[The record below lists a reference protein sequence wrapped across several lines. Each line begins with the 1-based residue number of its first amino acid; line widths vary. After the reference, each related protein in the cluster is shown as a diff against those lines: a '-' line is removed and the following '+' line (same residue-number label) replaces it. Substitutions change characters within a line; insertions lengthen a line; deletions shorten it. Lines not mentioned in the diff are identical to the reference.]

1 VNRGFQKGETF
12 MRKMLT
18 APIASLVIAAGLS
31 TSPLFAGALVLTIEN
46 PQTNPEAAAKNA
58 VVVARVTECKS
69 PEKTLVTATAE
80 GIVNGKR
87 QTVPLQLIHLSTP
100 GVYAVSPG
108 FANDGAWAV
117 KLVVT
122 NPDYGKYVTSALV
135 PAGGAPFRKE
145 SVRQFYNIPT
155 EQDIT
160 AVLTHNSL

>member
-1 VNRGFQKGETF
+1 

-18 APIASLVIAAGLS
+18 ARIASLAIATVLS
-31 TSPLFAGALVLTIEN
+31 ISPLFAGALVLAIED
-46 PQTNPEAAAKNA
+46 PRANPEAAANN
-58 VVVARVTECKS
+58 VVVLARVTECQS

-87 QTVPLQLIHLSTP
+87 QTLPLKLIHLSTP
-100 GVYAVSPG
+100 GVYAISPG
-108 FANDGAWAV
+108 FANNGGAWAV

-122 NPDYGKYVTSALV
+122 NPDYGNFVTAALV
-135 PAGGAPFRKE
+135 PAGVGPFRKG

-155 EQDIT
+155 ERDIA